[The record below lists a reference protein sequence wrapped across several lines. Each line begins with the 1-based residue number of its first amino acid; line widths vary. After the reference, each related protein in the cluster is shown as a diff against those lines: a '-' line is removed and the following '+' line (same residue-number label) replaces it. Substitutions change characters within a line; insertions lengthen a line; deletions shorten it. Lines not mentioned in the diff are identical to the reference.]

1 MLLSGEAIQARN
13 ILANAVAQS
22 FRNAS
27 YDLRID
33 RIVTVGGEEVAE
45 YIMPPQGMAEVIS
58 AERVAMPDDVAGYA
72 LVKTSLCNQGILA
85 INIGIIDPGYSGLIS
100 STLINFSKSP
110 FVLRKGDVFLRLTFQ
125 EYRPQARVAHM
136 AVGDAE
142 YLADK
147 KDKVK
152 KHFSERF
159 LDIKK
164 TAEEVA
170 KPVTE
175 SLLEE
180 WKKRLFIWVPVFA
193 FAFALLSF
201 FVNWGATWS
210 ARSMLVGRDQLKS
223 EVVTELHTQQS
234 KELEE
239 RVRHLEERLRQLA
252 QPTAPARP
260 PAPPA
265 PTRRP

>member
-1 MLLSGEAIQARN
+1 MYARRISTLTVRGSAAGYSDGGSGPYGGGDDAMLLSGEAIQARN
-13 ILANAVAQS
+13 IVANGLAQS

-33 RIVTVGGEEVAE
+33 KIVTVAGEEVGE

-58 AERVAMPDDVAGYA
+58 IEKVTMSDDIAGYA
-72 LVKTSLCNQGILA
+72 LVKTSLCNQGVLA

-100 STLINFSKSP
+100 STLINFSKNP

-125 EYRPQARVAHM
+125 EYEPQAQVAH
-136 AVGDAE
+136 VVFGDAE

-147 KDKVK
+147 KEKVK

-159 LDIKK
+159 LDIKR

-175 SLLEE
+175 SL
-180 WKKRLFIWVPVFA
+180 
-193 FAFALLSF
+193 
-201 FVNWGATWS
+201 
-210 ARSMLVGRDQLKS
+210 
-223 EVVTELHTQQS
+223 
-234 KELEE
+234 
-239 RVRHLEERLRQLA
+239 
-252 QPTAPARP
+252 
-260 PAPPA
+260 
-265 PTRRP
+265 